1 MNREWK
7 IVLIVFGSLFALLV
21 VAAACIIVLGSKMAN
36 TIVSEQNPQA
46 MAATAAKVAHF
57 TIPRGYRIVAASD
70 FGLQQT
76 VTLAPDRSERRGFTL
91 QLQSSRLG
99 SDPKSTA
106 EGMSIAL
113 GLAAKIVRC
122 TPHSEIDR
130 IALHDRTI
138 ELTALACDGGTRP
151 LRIETGVIPRSPN
164 AVTVVATGLDGAFDR
179 DALVALL
186 RSIR

>member
-21 VAAACIIVLGSKMAN
+21 VAAAGVVVLGSKMAN
-36 TIVSEQNPQA
+36 TIAQEQNPAA
-46 MAATAAKVAHF
+46 MSATAAKIAHF
-57 TIPRGYRIVAASD
+57 TVPRGYSIVAASD
-70 FGLQQT
+70 IGLQQT
-76 VTLAPDRSERRGFTL
+76 VTLAPDRSDRRGFTL
-91 QLQSSRLG
+91 QLQTSRLG
-99 SDPKSTA
+99 DDPKATA

-122 TPHSEIDR
+122 TPHAQVDR

-138 ELTALACDGGTRP
+138 EFAALACEGGTRP
-151 LRIETGVIPRSPN
+151 LRIETGVFPRSPN
-164 AVTVVATGLDGAFDR
+164 AVTVIATGLGGAFDR

-186 RSIR
+186 RSMR